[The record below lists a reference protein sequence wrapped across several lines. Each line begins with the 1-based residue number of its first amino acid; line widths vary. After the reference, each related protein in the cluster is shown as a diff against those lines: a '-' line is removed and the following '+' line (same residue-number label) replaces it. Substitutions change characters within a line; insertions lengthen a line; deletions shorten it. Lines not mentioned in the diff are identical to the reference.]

1 MRAMQLS
8 APAPIEQKPLQL
20 VELPDPE
27 PAKGQIRLA
36 VRVCGLCHTD
46 LHITEGELTPH
57 QPQIVP
63 GHQIV
68 GVVDRV
74 GQDVTHF
81 KPGDRAGV
89 PWLYQT
95 DQTCRYCQRGTE
107 NLCEHALFTG
117 YDVNG
122 GYAQYHIVAEDFAYH
137 LPEGFEDVQ
146 AAPLLCAGVIGFR
159 ALRLAE
165 VKPGGRVGLYGFG
178 ASAHICIQVARHW
191 GCEVYAFTR
200 NQQHRDLALKLGA
213 KWAGAAGDDL
223 PAGAKMDSSII
234 FAPAGGLVIEA
245 LKSLDKG
252 GTLALAGIYMTQ
264 IPPIDYNLIYGER
277 TIRSVANSTRQDA
290 IDLLKLAA
298 AIPIQTE
305 VELFELAE
313 LNEALG
319 KLKDGSINGAAA
331 VKIG

>member
-1 MRAMQLS
+1 MHAMQLKT
-8 APAPIEQKPLQL
+8 PAPIAQKPLQL

-27 PAKGQIRLA
+27 PGQGEIRLE

-57 QPQIVP
+57 RPHIVP

-68 GVVDRV
+68 GVVDRCGEGV
-74 GQDVTHF
+74 AHF

-89 PWLYQT
+89 PWLYHT
-95 DQTCRYCQRGTE
+95 DQTCRYCRKGTE
-107 NLCEHALFTG
+107 NLCEHARFTG

-122 GYAQYHIVAEDFAYH
+122 GYARYHVVSEDFAYH
-137 LPEGFEDVQ
+137 LPDGFEDVQ

-165 VKPGGRVGLYGFG
+165 VQPGSRVGLYGFG

-191 GCEVYAFTR
+191 GCEVYAFSR
-200 NQQHRDLALKLGA
+200 GQQHRELALKLGA
-213 KWAGAAGDDL
+213 QWAGASGDDL
-223 PAGAKMDSSII
+223 PVKLDSSII

-245 LKSLDKG
+245 LKTLDKG
-252 GTLALAGIYMTQ
+252 GTLALAGIYMSQ

-290 IDLLKLAA
+290 LDLLKLAA
-298 AIPIQTE
+298 EIPIHTE
-305 VELFELAE
+305 VELFELE
-313 LNEALG
+313 QLNEALG
-319 KLKDGSINGAAA
+319 RLKEGSINGAAA
-331 VKIG
+331 IKIS

>member
-1 MRAMQLS
+1 MRAMQLK
-8 APAPIEQKPLQL
+8 APAPIEQNPLQL

-27 PAKGQIRLA
+27 PGQGEIRLA

-57 QPQIVP
+57 QPHIVP

-68 GVVDRV
+68 GVVDRCGAGV
-74 GQDVTHF
+74 SHF

-89 PWLYQT
+89 PWLHHT
-95 DQTCRYCQRGTE
+95 DQTCNYCRKGTE
-107 NLCEHALFTG
+107 NLCEHAQFTG

-122 GYAQYHIVAEDFAYH
+122 GYAEYHIVAEDFAYH

-165 VKPGGRVGLYGFG
+165 VKPGSRLGLYGFG

-191 GCEVYAFTR
+191 GCEVYAFSR
-200 NQQHRDLALKLGA
+200 GQQHRDLALKLGA
-213 KWAGAAGDDL
+213 KWAGASGGDL
-223 PAGAKMDSSII
+223 PVKMDSSII

-245 LKSLDKG
+245 LKTLDRG
-252 GTLALAGIYMTQ
+252 GTLALAGIYMSQ

-298 AIPIQTE
+298 EIPIHTE
-305 VELFELAE
+305 VELFELDR

-319 KLKDGSINGAAA
+319 RLKDGSINGAAA
-331 VKIG
+331 VKLY